1 VTEER
6 QAPTKASVAAARA
19 HNLRIVG
26 AALVPLV
33 VVLGLLLLRFGFV
46 GMLRHL
52 WMTAR
57 MVGHFLTSS
66 NWPFG

>member
-6 QAPTKASVAAARA
+6 QAPTKSSVAAERA

-26 AALVPLV
+26 AALVPLA

-46 GMLRHL
+46 GTLRHL
-52 WMTAR
+52 WMTIR
-57 MVGHFLTSS
+57 TVGHLLTSS

>member
-26 AALVPLV
+26 AALVPLAV
-33 VVLGLLLLRFGFV
+33 ATGLLLLRFGFV
-46 GMLRHL
+46 GTLRHL
-52 WMTAR
+52 WMTIR
-57 MVGHFLTSS
+57 TVGHLLTSS